1 MSNLVT
7 YSAQDAIATIT
18 INRPD
23 RLNALNEEVIVG
35 LQQAWQRFEDGD
47 ERIAIVHAAGDR
59 AFSVGADVK
68 DPPKEM
74 WQGVPSVG
82 ATTSKPVI
90 AAVHGW
96 CIGGA
101 YCIVQMCDLVVAS
114 ANTVFKYPEAQ
125 LGFTGG
131 LIASA
136 VARIPHKVAME
147 FMMLG
152 EDFDAERAAAVGM
165 VNKIVPVGEELTAAL
180 TWAKVL
186 AESAPLVLETVK
198 RFSLATLNPSPAEAA
213 AIAREQLLRVRN
225 SEDGKEGGRAFAEK
239 RTPKFTGR

>member
-1 MSNLVT
+1 MNDLVS
-7 YSAQDAIATIT
+7 YESIDAIATVT
-18 INRPD
+18 INRAD
-23 RLNALNEEVIVG
+23 RLNALNEDVIVG
-35 LQQAWQRFEDGD
+35 LQQAWQRFESSQD
-47 ERIAIVHAAGDR
+47 RVAIVHAAGDR

-74 WQGVPSVG
+74 WQGVPNVG
-82 ATTSKPVI
+82 VDITKPVI

-114 ANTVFKYPEAQ
+114 ADTKFKYPEAQ

-136 VARIPHKVAME
+136 VARIPHKFAME

-152 EDFDAERAAAVGM
+152 EDFDADRALACGM
-165 VNKIVPVGEELTAAL
+165 VNRVVAVGEELNAARE
-180 TWAKVL
+180 WATIL
-186 AESAPLVLETVK
+186 ANSAPLVLETVK
-198 RFSLATLNPSPAEAA
+198 TFSLQTMNRSPAEAG
-213 AIAREQLLRVRN
+213 AISREQLLTVRG
-225 SEDGKEGGRAFAEK
+225 SEDGAEGGRAFAEK
-239 RTPKFTGR
+239 RTPVFKGK